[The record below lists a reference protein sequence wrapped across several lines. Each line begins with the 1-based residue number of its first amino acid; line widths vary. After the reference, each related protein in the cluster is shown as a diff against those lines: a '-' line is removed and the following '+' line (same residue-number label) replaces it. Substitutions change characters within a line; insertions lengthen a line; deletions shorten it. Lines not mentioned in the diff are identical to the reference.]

1 MQNSCD
7 IAIVGAGPV
16 GGTLALALAARGK
29 RILLVDKAD
38 LEPMEDPA
46 FDGRAYAIAAGC
58 KKLMQDAGIWDL
70 MPYAPCPIK
79 HIDVTDGKVGLAPSP
94 LRLHFDHRAV
104 NAEEFG
110 WIIEA
115 RSIRVA
121 VNRRLAQE
129 PNVTLRTMV
138 EAKVERDAEG
148 VTVRVGDES
157 YRAKLVVA
165 AEGRRSPL
173 REQAGIPITR
183 LPYNQT
189 AVIFSIAHEKPHN
202 NVALEHFLPGGPFA
216 ALPMTGTAE
225 YPNLSAIVFTERDTM
240 AKRLYEM
247 PAARLVPEVEKR
259 LNGRLGAVHLV
270 GLRWTYPLYAM
281 FAARY
286 YDTRL
291 VLVGDA
297 AHGVHPI
304 AGQGLNLGYQDAMA
318 LADILAEAKD
328 PGATEV
334 LKRYQ
339 ARRRPVNLAMLMG
352 MDTLDRLFST
362 NLPPVRLARDVG
374 LAAVERLPFLKRR
387 FMLTAMGM

>member
-1 MQNSCD
+1 MQTSCD
-7 IAIVGAGPV
+7 IAIIGAGPV
-16 GGTLALALAARGK
+16 GGTLALALAGRGK
-29 RILLVDKAD
+29 RVLLVDKTE
-38 LEPMEDPA
+38 LESQEDPA
-46 FDGRAYAIAAGC
+46 FDGRAYAVAAAS
-58 KKLMQDAGIWDL
+58 KKLMDWAGIWDQ
-70 MPYAPCPIK
+70 MPYAACPIR
-79 HIDVTDGKVGLAPSP
+79 HIDVTDGKVGFAPSP
-94 LRLHFDHRAV
+94 LSLHFDHRAV

-121 VNRRLAQE
+121 INRRLAME
-129 PNVTLRTMV
+129 PNVKLLAPA
-138 EAKVERDAEG
+138 EAKVERDADG
-148 VTVRVGDES
+148 VTVRVGEDS
-157 YRAKLVVA
+157 YRCKLVIA
-165 AEGRRSPL
+165 AEGRKSTL
-173 REQAGIPITR
+173 REQAGIPVTR

-216 ALPMTGTAE
+216 ALPMTGTDE
-225 YPNLSAIVFTERDTM
+225 HPNISAIVFTESDSL
-240 AKRLYEM
+240 AKKLYEM
-247 PAARLVPEVEKR
+247 PAAKLIPEVEKR
-259 LNGRLGAVHLV
+259 LHGRLGAISLV

-291 VLVGDA
+291 ALVGDS

-318 LADILAEAKD
+318 LVELLTDAKD
-328 PGATEV
+328 PGETAV

-339 ARRRPVNLAMLMG
+339 AKRRPVNLAMLMG

-362 NLPPVRLARDVG
+362 NLPPVRLARDLG